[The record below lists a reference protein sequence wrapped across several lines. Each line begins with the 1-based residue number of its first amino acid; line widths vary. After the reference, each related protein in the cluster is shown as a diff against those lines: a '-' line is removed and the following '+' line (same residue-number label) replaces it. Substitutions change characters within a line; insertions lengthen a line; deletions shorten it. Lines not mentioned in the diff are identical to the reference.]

1 MSLKIFRSG
10 MIMKRNLLKSIQV
23 GASLTI
29 LNLLMPMAQADLIIQ
44 PTAITI
50 PATLSAEPMPS
61 DASIERLVQVLHIDT
76 QIDAIL
82 AKQQQMNQAISQLPK
97 VTPATKPRGWG
108 IKKWGEKKQYDVE
121 QVLGKYSKII
131 AQGNDPEAQRQQIL
145 QAYKFAA
152 KQHFTQ
158 AEVNAQLAF
167 YDTPMGQQVL
177 AKQSLVTQDY
187 LEKAAPVLIGE
198 LPNNIEK
205 LLPNLQKDLE
215 KIFN

>member
-82 AKQQQMNQAISQLPK
+82 ANSS
-97 VTPATKPRGWG
+97 R
-108 IKKWGEKKQYDVE
+108 
-121 QVLGKYSKII
+121 
-131 AQGNDPEAQRQQIL
+131 
-145 QAYKFAA
+145 
-152 KQHFTQ
+152 
-158 AEVNAQLAF
+158 
-167 YDTPMGQQVL
+167 
-177 AKQSLVTQDY
+177 
-187 LEKAAPVLIGE
+187 
-198 LPNNIEK
+198 
-205 LLPNLQKDLE
+205 
-215 KIFN
+215 

>member
-82 AKQQQMNQAISQLPK
+82 AKQQQMNQAISQLPE

-205 LLPNLQKDLE
+205 VLPNLQKDLE